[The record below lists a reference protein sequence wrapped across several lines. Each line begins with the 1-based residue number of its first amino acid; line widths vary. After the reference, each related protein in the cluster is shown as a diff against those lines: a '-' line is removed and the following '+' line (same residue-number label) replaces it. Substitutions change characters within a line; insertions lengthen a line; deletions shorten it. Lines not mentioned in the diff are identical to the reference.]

1 LALVQFIFSLFGLHR
16 YVDFY
21 LDHIASEETISLL
34 YHLATKAKTVRD
46 ADEQYSEVSYLLYK
60 IDAC

>member
-1 LALVQFIFSLFGLHR
+1 LFGLHR

-46 ADEQYSEVSYLLYK
+46 ADEQYSEVGYLLLY
-60 IDAC
+60 I